1 LSKLILTR
9 LMPNPQGTDK
19 GQEKIGIKNIGAE
32 AVNLKN
38 YQIATGSSL
47 AKIVKHKITQDLIIR
62 PQEDII
68 ITNEKICQ
76 FVLTNSGGVVKLLMP
91 DGRIV
96 DEVQYQKDSIADNQE
111 YILQANGKW
120 SWTQT
125 IREKELSNNH
135 LPSFQ
140 IRKPK
145 KVYKNIYAE
154 FSLRRLRDEDGDKL
168 KVAWDFGD
176 GHRSYLRKTKHKYEK
191 TGKYLVTIKVKD
203 GKGEKIEQ
211 FKIKVKKYPKY
222 KLRIVGLLPNP
233 TGKDRGKEFVAIQ
246 NLSKKKINL
255 QNYKIATGKNK
266 KRLTGHPFYKKFIIK
281 AGETRKLFNGVINKF
296 NLLNRAGTV
305 QILYPNGKMA
315 DEIKYGKSKI
325 SENEQYIL
333 TNTQQWQWLGGN
345 NPNGE
350 DGFSDLKSG
359 GVKILGQKII
369 RKNIDITL
377 DQNNKSCQT
386 SRQIKITNWQQSQ
399 KIESKLFRKLVQ

>member
-1 LSKLILTR
+1 
-9 LMPNPQGTDK
+9 
-19 GQEKIGIKNIGAE
+19 
-32 AVNLKN
+32 
-38 YQIATGSSL
+38 
-47 AKIVKHKITQDLIIR
+47 
-62 PQEDII
+62 
-68 ITNEKICQ
+68 
-76 FVLTNSGGVVKLLMP
+76 MP
-91 DGRIV
+91 DERII
-96 DEVQYQKDSIADNQE
+96 DEVQYHKDSIADNQE

-154 FSLRRLRDEDGDKL
+154 FSLRKLRDEDGDKL
-168 KVAWDFGD
+168 KIIWDFGD

-281 AGETRKLFNGVINKF
+281 ADETRKLFNGVINKF
-296 NLLNRAGTV
+296 NLLNKTGIV
-305 QILYPNGKMA
+305 QILYPNGKIA
-315 DEIKYGKSKI
+315 DEIKYDKSKI
-325 SENEQYIL
+325 SENEQYVL
-333 TNTQQWQWLGGN
+333 TSTQRWQWLGGSN
-345 NPNGE
+345 LSSKIN
-350 DGFSDLKSG
+350 SSYLKSN
-359 GVKILGQKII
+359 GVKVLGQKII

-377 DQNNKSCQT
+377 DQNNKICQT
-386 SRQIKITNWQQSQ
+386 ARQIKIANW
-399 KIESKLFRKLVQ
+399 KTESELFLRLFFHNFFQ